1 MKSKIQ
7 FLALIS
13 LLLIMILTS
22 ACQPA
27 APAAEESGRK
37 QIIIAQVDEPPN
49 LDSQQAN
56 WTTISHYMLSQPL
69 VMFSLDMTELVP
81 DLVTSYEISE
91 DGLVITWVLPEGYTY
106 SNGDPLNAE
115 ALKAAWERYV
125 QVSPYAADLEPIIE
139 MNVINETTLETVNS
153 VAPAFMMAV
162 IASDYG
168 SPWDAAEASEIGDEA
183 FGRTPVASGPF
194 YLKEW
199 VEGSNMILARN
210 DNYKTNLPFVENKG
224 PVLLEEINLR
234 FIPEDLTR
242 ASELE
247 AGTVDI
253 VLDLPVSEVERFK
266 DNEDVVV
273 YESKTPGFAYIVF
286 NHSKPPFD
294 DPLLRAAVNMAIN
307 REEILKTL
315 DNTVEA
321 QYSYLA
327 PAMLCSSEDMQQL
340 AMDTYPFDVEAA
352 KAKLAEAGWTDTD
365 DDGVVD
371 KDGEPL
377 AVTMI
382 NSSDDV
388 RRDKIGPV
396 IKAQLE
402 AVGIA
407 VEIEMYAGGA
417 DREVFLSGDY
427 DIGLNR
433 TSWPDPDIL
442 TYIVGLA
449 GDNYAHYNSPEVDA
463 KLDEAR
469 YIMDLPTRTEKYEEV
484 QTLLIN
490 DAVFVP
496 LYAPL
501 NYMGVRKEVKGLIV
515 HENYGLIYLNDVTI
529 ED

>member
-1 MKSKIQ
+1 
-7 FLALIS
+7 
-13 LLLIMILTS
+13 
-22 ACQPA
+22 
-27 APAAEESGRK
+27 
-37 QIIIAQVDEPPN
+37 
-49 LDSQQAN
+49 
-56 WTTISHYMLSQPL
+56 
-69 VMFSLDMTELVP
+69 
-81 DLVTSYEISE
+81 
-91 DGLVITWVLPEGYTY
+91 
-106 SNGDPLNAE
+106 
-115 ALKAAWERYV
+115 
-125 QVSPYAADLEPIIE
+125 
-139 MNVINETTLETVNS
+139 MNVIDETTLETVNS
-153 VAPAFMMAV
+153 VAPAYMMAV

-168 SPWDAAEASEIGDEA
+168 APWDAAEAAKIGDEA

-210 DNYKTNLPFVENKG
+210 DNFKTSLPFVTNKG
-224 PVLLEEINLR
+224 PVLLEEINLLC
-234 FIPEDLTR
+234 IPEDLTR

-247 AGTVDI
+247 AGSVDI

-266 DNEDVVV
+266 NNEDVVV

-286 NHSKPPFD
+286 NHSRPPFD
-294 DPLLRAAVNMAIN
+294 DPTLRAAVSMAID

-327 PAMLCSSEDMQQL
+327 PAMLCYSEEMQQL
-340 AMDTYPFDVEAA
+340 AKDTFPYDVEAA
-352 KAKLAEAGWTDTD
+352 KAKLEEAGWTDTD
-365 DDGVVD
+365 GDGIVD
-371 KDGEPL
+371 KDGQPL
-377 AVTMI
+377 SVTLI

-449 GDNYAHYNSPEVDA
+449 GDNYAHYSNPEVDA
-463 KLDEAR
+463 KLEEAR
-469 YIMDLPTRTEKYEEV
+469 FIMDLGARTAKYDEV
-484 QTLLIN
+484 QNLLIN
-490 DAVFVP
+490 DVVFVP
-496 LYAPL
+496 LYSPL
-501 NYMGVRKEVKGLIV
+501 NYMGVRKEVQGLIV
-515 HENYGLIYLNDVTI
+515 HSNYGLIYLNDVTI
-529 ED
+529 EE

>member
-1 MKSKIQ
+1 MKSKFQILA
-7 FLALIS
+7 FLSLIVVI
-13 LLLIMILTS
+13 LITS

-27 APAAEESGRK
+27 SPAEEGGRK

-69 VMFSLDMTELVP
+69 VMFSLDMTELLP
-81 DLVTSYEISE
+81 DLVTSFDISD
-91 DGLVITWVLPEGYTY
+91 DGLVITWHLPEGYKY

-125 QVSPYAADLEPIIE
+125 QVSPYAADLEPIVE
-139 MNVINETTLETVNS
+139 MNVIDETTLETVNS

-168 SPWDAAEASEIGDEA
+168 APWDAAEAAKIGDEA

-199 VEGSNMILARN
+199 VEGSNMILVRN
-210 DNYKTNLPFVENKG
+210 ENFKTNLPFVENKG
-224 PVLLEEINLR
+224 PVHLEEINLR

-247 AGTVDI
+247 AGSVDI

-266 DNEDVVV
+266 NNEDVVV

-286 NHSKPPFD
+286 NHSRPPFD
-294 DPLLRAAVNMAIN
+294 DPILREAVSMAID

-327 PAMLCSSEDMQQL
+327 PAMLGYSQEMQDL
-340 AMDTYPFDVEAA
+340 AKETYPFDVEAA
-352 KAKLAEAGWTDTD
+352 KAKLAEAGWTDS
-365 DDGVVD
+365 DGDGIVD
-371 KDGEPL
+371 KDGQAL
-377 AVTMI
+377 AITLI

-396 IKAQLE
+396 VKAQLE
-402 AVGIA
+402 AVGIG
-407 VEIEMYAGGA
+407 VEINMYAGGA
-417 DREVFLSGDY
+417 DREVFLSGDF
-427 DIGLNR
+427 DLGLNR

-442 TYIVGLA
+442 TYIVGSA
-449 GDNYAHYNSPEVDA
+449 GDNYAHYNNPAVDA
-463 KLDEAR
+463 ALDEAR
-469 YIMDLPTRTEKYEEV
+469 YIMDLDTRTTKYEEV

-496 LYAPL
+496 LYSPL
-501 NYMGVRKEVKGLIV
+501 SYMGVRKEVKGLIV

-529 ED
+529 EE